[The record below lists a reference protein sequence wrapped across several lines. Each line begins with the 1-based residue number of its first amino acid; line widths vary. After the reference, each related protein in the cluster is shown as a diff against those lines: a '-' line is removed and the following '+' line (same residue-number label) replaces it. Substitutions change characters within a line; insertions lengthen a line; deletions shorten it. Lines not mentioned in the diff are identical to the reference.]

1 MKLQNAI
8 HHANKAHNGRLDKL
22 GFNYFVHP
30 VCVAAAVSHRGE
42 NSQVVAFLHDVIE
55 DHPDYADKAELT
67 KKLNPRQKIILSYLT
82 HGEGKTYAEYIERM
96 LVDEDAC
103 YIKLA
108 DIGHN
113 TSSKRKLED
122 STLAEDRYYPYAS
135 LIVSALE
142 EWHGA
147 KSEDIERVLYAFEHD
162 D

>member
-1 MKLQNAI
+1 MRLQNAI
-8 HHANKAHNGRLDKL
+8 HHANKAHLGRLDKQ

-55 DHPDYADKAELT
+55 DHPDYAKDAKLAE
-67 KKLNPRQKIILSYLT
+67 KLNPRQKIILSFLT
-82 HGEGKTYAEYIERM
+82 HDEGKTYHEYIERM

-113 TSSKRKLED
+113 TSSKRKLEG
-122 STLAEDRYYPYAS
+122 STLADDRYFPYAS
-135 LIVSALE
+135 LIVSALM
-142 EWHGA
+142 EWHDQLL
-147 KSEDIERVLYAFEHD
+147 EDIERVLYAFDHD
-162 D
+162 